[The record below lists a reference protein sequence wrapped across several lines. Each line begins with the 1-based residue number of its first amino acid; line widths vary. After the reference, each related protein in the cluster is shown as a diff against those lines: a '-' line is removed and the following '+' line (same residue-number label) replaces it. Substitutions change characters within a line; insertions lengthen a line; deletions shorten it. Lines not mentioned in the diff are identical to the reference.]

1 LLGRPE
7 FTELQVWIN
16 NPSENNYDD
25 ISPVIRPNDPIA
37 AIAQATNVPDVS
49 FEDKN
54 GVSLRLT
61 DINPTAGTKT
71 AIPVVL
77 LATDA
82 GYRVRCPRLPAKT
95 TIRVEIALADIK
107 WNPSPPNDR
116 PIEEKV
122 RDINY
127 IFRLK
132 QDDFS
137 TYWLVSCPGDFVS
150 GAPPPTARLTLDLA
164 DWLGLSRVDY
174 CFHYHRDS
182 SLGHAEANDY
192 TPRPTSTDWARI
204 EGEYKAAQRK
214 RSISQKIQI
223 AGNLTVK
230 HQ

>member
-1 LLGRPE
+1 MRTTHRIQKRLLTLLGRPE

-137 TYWLVSCPGDFVS
+137 TYWL
-150 GAPPPTARLTLDLA
+150 
-164 DWLGLSRVDY
+164 
-174 CFHYHRDS
+174 
-182 SLGHAEANDY
+182 GHAEANDY

>member
-1 LLGRPE
+1 
-7 FTELQVWIN
+7 
-16 NPSENNYDD
+16 
-25 ISPVIRPNDPIA
+25 
-37 AIAQATNVPDVS
+37 
-49 FEDKN
+49 
-54 GVSLRLT
+54 
-61 DINPTAGTKT
+61 
-71 AIPVVL
+71 
-77 LATDA
+77 
-82 GYRVRCPRLPAKT
+82 
-95 TIRVEIALADIK
+95 VEIALADIK

-137 TYWLVSCPGDFVS
+137 TYW
-150 GAPPPTARLTLDLA
+150 
-164 DWLGLSRVDY
+164 
-174 CFHYHRDS
+174 
-182 SLGHAEANDY
+182 LGHAEANDY